1 MAKDSNWRI
10 SIKAPF
16 QGFAPSYWTNSYPL
30 FGNSSMAADMQF
42 CDVTDPNVL
51 SQGTKSTA
59 LTNGTSGG
67 AVTTMI
73 VHALSRPTSDDVSFA
88 VGGNLLYK
96 FSSTAVTSAGS
107 YPHTINKAVVTGEDT
122 ESIVYYNDYAYYFYN
137 HSGSAGDIGR
147 LTVSTDTFD
156 DDWGSTVP
164 ATGATTLNDAP
175 HPAIVGGDGVI
186 YFGNGRYVGYYDPVN
201 DVLSVDELDL
211 PADVQVVDLVWERN
225 FIYIATN
232 SPNLSSG
239 NTNEGRI
246 YTWDTVSSSFQE
258 PIIEVPGRLGSL
270 FTKNGRIFVF
280 YQDLSSTGGFK
291 IGYIVG
297 DTVQEIGGFSGT
309 LPTFG
314 QVAHYKNMIA
324 FISEAEI
331 YLWGAED
338 KNVPVALSSYGKIGD
353 SNVGALCNPFGE
365 LLTGSNEGVN
375 YKFARQTGIT
385 TSAIWKTISFD
396 VASSKINKIIVWYEP
411 TATGA
416 AVDITLKSER
426 GNNTYPSSG
435 AMTITH
441 TDDGSLVRKTFYPN
455 VSCDDFRLELD
466 WSNGSTTNALKI
478 RRIDVVGN
486 VQSKT

>member
-1 MAKDSNWRI
+1 MAKDGKWRI

-51 SQGTKSTA
+51 TQGTDITA
-59 LTNGTSGG
+59 LTNGTQAG
-67 AVTTMI
+67 AVTTEM
-73 VHALSRPTSDDVSFA
+73 VHILNRPVSDDRTFA
-88 VGGNLLYK
+88 IGGNLLYELTA
-96 FSSTAVTSAGS
+96 TAVTNAGS
-107 YPHTINKAVVTGEDT
+107 YPHTINKAVVTGEDGK
-122 ESIVYYNDYAYYFYN
+122 SLAYYNDYVYYFYN

-147 LTVSTDTFD
+147 LTASTDTFD
-156 DDWGSTVP
+156 DDWGSTTP
-164 ATGATTLNDAP
+164 ATGAGTLEDAP
-175 HPAIVGGDGVI
+175 HPSIVGGDGII

-201 DVLSVDELDL
+201 DVMSRQELDL
-211 PADVQVVDLVWERN
+211 PADVVVVDLVWERN

-232 SPNLSSG
+232 SPNLSTG

-280 YQDLSSTGGFK
+280 YQELSSTGGLK

-314 QVAHYKNMIA
+314 QVVHFKNMIA
-324 FISEAEI
+324 FVSEAEI

-338 KNVPVALSSYGKIGD
+338 RNVPVALSSYGEVGDTSIG
-353 SNVGALCNPFGE
+353 SLANPFGD
-365 LLTGSNEGVN
+365 LLTGSKTGSN
-375 YKFARQTGIT
+375 YNLAKQSGLSTNAV
-385 TSAIWKTISFD
+385 WKTISFD
-396 VASSKINKIIVWYEP
+396 VASSKVNKIIVWYEP
-411 TATGA
+411 TASGA
-416 AVDITLKSER
+416 AVDITMKSER

-441 TDDGSLVRKTFYPN
+441 TTDGSQVRKTFTPN
-455 VSCDDFRLELD
+455 VDCDDFRLELD

-478 RRIDVVGN
+478 RRIDILGN
-486 VQSKT
+486 VQSKE